1 MRFLRLSEEE
11 RSQLEYLY
19 KTNDNHVVR
28 ERCQCLLLSD
38 QGHNMADISRIL
50 NINWLKIV
58 RFFNAWES
66 AEDKYATLSIA
77 SGRGAKVKLESVKDL
92 LPALIQEHSRNLN
105 PILDELETKHN
116 IQVCK
121 LTLKNFLKDLGL

>member
-1 MRFLRLSEEE
+1 MRFLKLTEEE
-11 RSQLEYLY
+11 RVQLEYLY
-19 KTNDNHVVR
+19 KTNNSHIVR

-38 QGHNMADISRIL
+38 QGHNMTDISRIL

-66 AEDKYATLSIA
+66 AEDKYTTLSIA

-92 LPALIQEHSRNLN
+92 LPKLVHEHSRNLN
-105 PILDELETKHN
+105 PILDELNAKHN

-121 LTLKNFLKDLGL
+121 LTLQNFLKDLGL

>member
-1 MRFLRLSEEE
+1 MRFIRLLEEE

-38 QGHNMADISRIL
+38 QGHSMAAISRIL

-121 LTLKNFLKDLGL
+121 LTLQNFLKDLGL